1 MRAPVKR
8 RFRGVTYRTP
18 RGWSLALLALVWLSG
33 CALAPVPPDAPRPA
47 AADPTVMDP
56 ALAGPAVTDP
66 TVAPDA
72 LYWWYVRFRM
82 HWPEGEEAS
91 WYPDLWLADRLLG
104 PVLEAEAA
112 SIDLWRFHR
121 RAARDGAGRQFSFI
135 FRATPVTAARINAR
149 IGNDP
154 LVHRMQRDGILSQVV
169 FEDPARPQRPGIG
182 DTSDSAWSPEMQRA
196 WPHFIMGV
204 SRLWLELIRELQQ
217 GSDWPLEPAQRYAA
231 ISDSVDAHWRNE
243 GSHALLHH
251 LNAIFGYREV
261 QILRRELLRF

>member
-1 MRAPVKR
+1 V
-8 RFRGVTYRTP
+8 GVTPGTL
-18 RGWSLALLALVWLSG
+18 RGWGLALLAILWLGG
-33 CALAPVPPDAPRPA
+33 CALAPAQPDTPRPA
-47 AADPTVMDP
+47 VAEPTVADP
-56 ALAGPAVTDP
+56 AVADAA
-66 TVAPDA
+66 VAPDA

-91 WYPDLWLADRLLG
+91 WYPDVWLADRLLG
-104 PVLEAEAA
+104 PVLEAEAG

-135 FRATPVTAARINAR
+135 FRATPTTAARINAR
-149 IGNDP
+149 IRGDA
-154 LVHRMQRDGILSQVV
+154 LVHRLQRDGILSQVV

-204 SRLWLELIRELQQ
+204 SRLWLELIREIQQ
-217 GSDWPLEPAQRYAA
+217 GGDWPLHPADRYAA
-231 ISDSVDAHWRNE
+231 ISDAIDAHWRNE

-251 LNAIFGYREV
+251 LNAVFGYREV
-261 QILRRELLRF
+261 QILRRELMRF